1 MVFSPTLSIQIARIN
16 EGLNLL
22 LKSPIPQR
30 VSTNVTPSAVSSLN
44 TGTVD
49 QRQIEIARALN
60 SYDKSSI
67 GFRGKRS
74 DAPGSCVQATLESV
88 EHAQRLLGTPKAIGN
103 NIGEIADKKLT
114 ADFQGKDMQKI
125 KEAFLRGEL
134 KVGDTLSLGDGQ
146 ALRNVKAAQNSGT
159 GHHAVTITFL
169 SDKQGNLI
177 LDDKGKPQIG
187 FLDNTAGTQTISW
200 NDFESRY
207 SRQFPKILEVGR
219 PTYGTVSNQN
229 TTLARS

>member
-16 EGLNLL
+16 EDLKNLL
-22 LKSPIPQR
+22 LKSSIPQE
-30 VSTNVTPSAVSSLN
+30 VSTNVTPPLN

-49 QRQIEIARALN
+49 QRQIEIAKALN
-60 SYDKSSI
+60 SYQKSSI

-88 EHAQRLLGTPKAIGN
+88 EHAQRLLGTSKSKVIGN
-103 NIGEIADKKLT
+103 NIGAIADKRLT

-134 KVGDTLSLGDGQ
+134 KVGDTLSLGNNN
-146 ALRNVKAAQNSGT
+146 ALRDIGAAQNSGQ
-159 GHHAVTITFL
+159 GHHALTITFL

-177 LDDKGKPQIG
+177 LGSDGKPQIG

-219 PTYGTVSNQN
+219 PTYGNPLNQN